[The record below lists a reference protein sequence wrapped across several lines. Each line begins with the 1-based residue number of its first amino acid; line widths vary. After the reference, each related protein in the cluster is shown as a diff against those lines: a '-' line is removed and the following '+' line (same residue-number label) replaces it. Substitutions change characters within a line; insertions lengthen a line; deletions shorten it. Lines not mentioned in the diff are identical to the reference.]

1 MRKPALCRY
10 CTGRALSLALASI
23 MLLCMMVVGTS
34 AASYPDVDE
43 NDNVYI
49 NVSLPANKN
58 LDSNFTGDL
67 SVVFEKGSAVVVIF
81 NDTTEA
87 DEEEEPEVGGVEI
100 KSFDPYTG
108 KVEVYGADDVPPV
121 QVISYLKSKGYTNVT
136 VTAGATPKYN
146 FTMPDGT
153 KAEELE
159 VDPTQ
164 VFKVSLGT
172 TKTATAKGVTFTITN
187 FTEQYVNATDGY
199 TVEVVV
205 TGALEGTTAATGTVT
220 ATTTGTAATLGTAA
234 TKTGVTPSA
243 NFGTYAAG
251 KVVIGTT
258 DNGATTGIFLLS
270 CPPRKARLP
279 YGHDP
284 WRSCQAYH
292 PGPGFARYF
301 RPK

>member
-23 MLLCMMVVGTS
+23 MLLCMMVVGAS

-121 QVISYLKSKGYTNVT
+121 QVISYLKSKGYTSVT

-187 FTEQYVNATDGY
+187 FTE
-199 TVEVVV
+199 
-205 TGALEGTTAATGTVT
+205 
-220 ATTTGTAATLGTAA
+220 
-234 TKTGVTPSA
+234 
-243 NFGTYAAG
+243 
-251 KVVIGTT
+251 
-258 DNGATTGIFLLS
+258 
-270 CPPRKARLP
+270 
-279 YGHDP
+279 
-284 WRSCQAYH
+284 
-292 PGPGFARYF
+292 
-301 RPK
+301 

>member
-108 KVEVYGADDVPPV
+108 KVEVYGLHQLHLHCRGYPEV
-121 QVISYLKSKGYTNVT
+121 QLHYARRDQVRR
-136 VTAGATPKYN
+136 AG
-146 FTMPDGT
+146 
-153 KAEELE
+153 
-159 VDPTQ
+159 
-164 VFKVSLGT
+164 S
-172 TKTATAKGVTFTITN
+172 
-187 FTEQYVNATDGY
+187 
-199 TVEVVV
+199 
-205 TGALEGTTAATGTVT
+205 
-220 ATTTGTAATLGTAA
+220 
-234 TKTGVTPSA
+234 
-243 NFGTYAAG
+243 
-251 KVVIGTT
+251 
-258 DNGATTGIFLLS
+258 
-270 CPPRKARLP
+270 
-279 YGHDP
+279 
-284 WRSCQAYH
+284 
-292 PGPGFARYF
+292 
-301 RPK
+301 